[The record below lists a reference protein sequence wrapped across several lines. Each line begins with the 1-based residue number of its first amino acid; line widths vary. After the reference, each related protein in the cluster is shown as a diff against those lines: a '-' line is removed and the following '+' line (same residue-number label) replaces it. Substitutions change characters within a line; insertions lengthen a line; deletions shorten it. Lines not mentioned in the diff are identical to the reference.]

1 MGTLYGGNGAYQ
13 FPDYVFEENYP
24 LLTIEE
30 LKAFISKEK
39 HLPKVTSRDE
49 YEKAG
54 STFDFAKMAF
64 MSLEKVEEAH
74 LYILQLHETI
84 KEEKEKRKEIEKRS
98 LQLHERIE
106 EEREKRKK
114 TEKEVEQLRSV
125 ISDLVK
131 KVQTLSEDI
140 SHNGLRHE

>member
-30 LKAFISKEK
+30 LKAFILKEK

-84 KEEKEKRKEIEKRS
+84 KEE
-98 LQLHERIE
+98 
-106 EEREKRKK
+106 REKRKK

-125 ISDLVK
+125 MSDLVK